1 MGEIGEL
8 LAINCNIVQHI
19 VFWDTYHSSKVFL
32 LEQFY
37 LQSFLSLVINRTA
50 SLPVCVGF
58 AVWVFR
64 DINDFCAEFDVER
77 NSQQAVTNFYLTK
90 NKMFAQAGTRLL
102 LPASFG

>member
-1 MGEIGEL
+1 M
-8 LAINCNIVQHI
+8 Q
-19 VFWDTYHSSKVFL
+19 
-32 LEQFY
+32 EQFY

-90 NKMFAQAGTRLL
+90 NEMFAQAGKRLL
-102 LPASFG
+102 LPASFGCQCIGEGFQEHQHKGVPGQGGRTG